1 MLLAVPGAGKTTVLT
16 VRLAYLILVKAVDPP
31 KILCLTFGRA
41 AAKEMRERFVSN
53 FGAIPIRFSTIH
65 SFAYGILRTAFRQ
78 RGREFQLMEE
88 QTGPESKTGVLRRLY
103 EKHNASSM
111 TDEQLEGLQNSICY
125 VKNTLSKPE
134 ELLECEIKN
143 FPLIY
148 KDYENYKQS
157 SRPRL
162 LDYDDMLSLAFQM
175 LQEDSTCLEYY
186 RSQFD
191 YILTDESQ
199 DTSLLQHK
207 IIELVVKPKSN
218 LFVVGDDDQSIFG
231 FRAAE
236 PQYLLEFEQTYPG
249 AEILRMEQ
257 NFRSAPQIVEAACG
271 FIRSNKQRYDKA
283 MFTKN
288 PTGGVLQSRHF
299 AGIKEQNEFLIQQLT
314 SQKDLAQTGVLYR
327 NNLSAICLADALERA
342 NIPFYIRESGK
353 QRFFSH
359 WAIKDVLNFLRFSF
373 NDKSLSVLERIWSK
387 LNCPLRKQQLD
398 YLKQMPMDR
407 SIFEI
412 LAEQPGV
419 TAKARIEYL
428 DLKKWFKELNTL
440 SPAEAIHYIR
450 NRLDYDKAVKRICE
464 SLGFS
469 EDYVGTLLDVLSS
482 IARKEGTIVDFAN
495 RLTYLEEQ
503 MLSGYKNKP
512 DKAVTLSTI
521 HSAKGLEWEQ
531 VYLIDLVEGI
541 LPEWEAVRAEQ
552 GGRNQLLEEE
562 RRLFYVGMTR
572 AKGELIL
579 CSLKSYHQKRVKAS
593 RFLHEVNLVRQGK
606 IPLEVISRESSRSPI
621 DFVPGLAVQHKSF
634 GEGVI
639 AREEGNVLV
648 VRFKDGSQRS
658 FMKDIC
664 VKQRLI
670 WPLQDMKILEC

>member
-53 FGAIPIRFSTIH
+53 FGAISIRFSTIH

-579 CSLKSYHQKRVKAS
+579 CSLKYYHQKRVKAS

-606 IPLEVISRESSRSPI
+606 IPLEVISRESFRSPI
-621 DFVPGLAVQHKSF
+621 DFVPGLAVHHKSF

-664 VKQRLI
+664 AKQRLI
-670 WPLQDMKILEC
+670 WPLQDMKIMEC